1 MGDPRQIRRK
11 YSTPKHPWQAERLE
25 AEKIILG
32 DYSLKNKK
40 EIWRMQSILKGFTN
54 QAKKLSNIRTE
65 QAKKE
70 KEQLMNRLLKL
81 GLIKKNAEVDD
92 VLGLTI
98 KDIMNR
104 RLQTLVYKM
113 KMANT
118 PKQARQFI
126 VHGHVL
132 LGDKK
137 INVPSYLVPIDEES
151 RIKFKDGSN
160 LIGKFGKVE
169 LLEKAHAKTDGKTQ
183 VEKKEEKKSD
193 EKSHAKNDNKSEKK
207 ELKEEKP
214 KVKKT
219 VKNESSGMNPLE
231 KRSRKTETHAKTETK
246 TDKEAPAKV
255 KEKEEVENDE

>member
-25 AEKIILG
+25 AEKIILA

-40 EIWRMQSILKGFTN
+40 EIWRMQSVLKGFTN
-54 QAKKLSNIRTE
+54 QAKKLSNIKTE

-70 KEQLMNRLLKL
+70 KEQLMNKLFKL
-81 GLIKKNAEVDD
+81 GLIKKNADVDD

-98 KDIMNR
+98 KDIMSR

-126 VHGHVL
+126 VHGHVF

-160 LIGKFGKVE
+160 LIGKFGVE
-169 LLEKAHAKTDGKTQ
+169 LLEKAHAKTDEKAHAKADEKTQ
-183 VEKKEEKKSD
+183 AKTDEKTQAKTEKKEEKT
-193 EKSHAKNDNKSEKK
+193 
-207 ELKEEKP
+207 

-219 VKNESSGMNPLE
+219 VKKKEE
-231 KRSRKTETHAKTETK
+231 KSHAKPDDKTHAK

-255 KEKEEVENDE
+255 EKKEEI